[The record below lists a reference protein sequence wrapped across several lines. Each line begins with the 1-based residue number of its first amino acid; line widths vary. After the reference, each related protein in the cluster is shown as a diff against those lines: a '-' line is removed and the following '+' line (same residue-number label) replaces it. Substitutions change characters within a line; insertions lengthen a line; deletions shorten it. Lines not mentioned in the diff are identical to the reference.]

1 MAAFQLDFPDYPDNL
16 VQRARR
22 VRLVCFDVDGTLTDG
37 RLIQDSDGRELKQF
51 HAHDGQGMA
60 LLRDMGMSIAMIT
73 ARASRVTELRAAELR
88 VQAYTAVKNKLEV
101 VLRISRQMGIGLEQ
115 VAFMGDD
122 LADLIAL
129 SAVGLSVAPANAHR
143 WVASQVHWKTTAR
156 GGEGAAREFCD
167 LLLFAQGHAHAVL
180 QRLGNVPAD
189 DR

>member
-73 ARASRVTELRAAELR
+73 AV
-88 VQAYTAVKNKLEV
+88 
-101 VLRISRQMGIGLEQ
+101 
-115 VAFMGDD
+115 
-122 LADLIAL
+122 
-129 SAVGLSVAPANAHR
+129 
-143 WVASQVHWKTTAR
+143 
-156 GGEGAAREFCD
+156 
-167 LLLFAQGHAHAVL
+167 
-180 QRLGNVPAD
+180 
-189 DR
+189 

>member
-1 MAAFQLDFPDYPDNL
+1 MAAFQLDFPVYPDNL

-101 VLRISRQMGIGLEQ
+101 VLRISRQMGIGLGQ
-115 VAFMGDD
+115 VGFMGDD
-122 LADLIAL
+122 RADLIAL

-143 WVASQVHWKTTAR
+143 WAASQVHWKTTAR

>member
-1 MAAFQLDFPDYPDNL
+1 MTAFQLDFPTYPDAV

-22 VRLVCFDVDGTLTDG
+22 VRLACFDVDGTLTDG
-37 RLIQDSDGRELKQF
+37 RLVYDSDGRELKSF

-60 LLRDMGMSIAMIT
+60 LLRDAGISIAMIT

-101 VLRISRQMGIGLEQ
+101 VLRICRQMGIGLEQ

-129 SAVGLSVAPANAHR
+129 SAAGFSVAPANAHR
-143 WVASQVHWKTTAR
+143 WVARQVHWTTTAR
-156 GGEGAAREFCD
+156 GGEGAVRECCD
-167 LLLFAQGHAHAVL
+167 LLLFAQGHAHNLL
-180 QRLGNVPAD
+180 QRLGSVPAD